1 MNSEIYLEL
10 CNILVDFIQIIGYNY
25 IILITLFKVFSK
37 TKEDKDMKKFLS
49 LILITVILF
58 NFSTCSAA
66 IPKALL
72 ESTVPDNKY
81 TTSAPY
87 IIETNTIP
95 EYSTFT
101 VHYIDVGQGDAALI
115 LCDGKSMLI
124 DGGKPKASNI
134 IYTYLKNQEITCLDY
149 IICSHPDDDHIGGL
163 SAPLSNITV
172 KNVYAPNI
180 EADIK
185 SYQSFRRK
193 TEEQGL
199 TIQHPACDDSFQ
211 FGSSTVDFLGPVTV
225 SAGDRN
231 NSSIVLK
238 ITYGDTSF
246 VFTGDAEREEEQQIL
261 DKGYDLSATVL
272 KVGHHGSRNSTTYP
286 FLREIMPE
294 YAVISVGKDNT
305 YGHPTEDV
313 LSKLKDASVK
323 VYRTDMQGNIIATSD
338 GKTVTITPS
347 KNVDAD
353 TLSKKKA
360 VSTPTS
366 QSTVNAAPAAETSNY
381 IGNQRSKKF
390 HLPSC
395 NTLPADH
402 NRIYMTTRDEAIQ
415 KEYDP
420 CQNCNP

>member
-1 MNSEIYLEL
+1 
-10 CNILVDFIQIIGYNY
+10 
-25 IILITLFKVFSK
+25 
-37 TKEDKDMKKFLS
+37 MKKFLS

-58 NFSTCSAA
+58 NFSACSVAT
-66 IPKALL
+66 PKALL
-72 ESTVPDNKY
+72 VSTIPDNKY
-81 TTSAPY
+81 TTATPN
-87 IIETNTIP
+87 IIETKTIP
-95 EYSTFT
+95 ENSTFA

-124 DGGKPKASNI
+124 DGGKPKASNV

-163 SAPLSNITV
+163 SALLSNITV

-199 TIQHPACDDSFQ
+199 TIQHPACGDSFQ
-211 FGSSTVDFLGPVTV
+211 LGSSTVDFLGPVTV

-238 ITYGDTSF
+238 ITYGETSF
-246 VFTGDAEREEEQQIL
+246 LFTGDAEREEEQQIL

-294 YAVISVGKDNT
+294 YAIISVGKDNT

-313 LSKLKDASVK
+313 LSKLRDADVK
-323 VYRTDMQGNIIATSD
+323 VYRTDMQGDIVAKSD
-338 GKTVTITPS
+338 GKTVSITPS
-347 KNVDAD
+347 KNADAD
-353 TLSKKKA
+353 TLSKKRA
-360 VSTPTS
+360 VATPTP
-366 QSTVNAAPAAETSNY
+366 QATVNAAPAAETGNYGKY

-402 NRIYMTTRDEAIQ
+402 NRVYMTTRAEAIQ
-415 KEYDP
+415 MGYDP